1 MNLLL
6 IALFAAFR
14 QPGSTLLAV
23 LVMACLLYLGVAAI
37 FVPDNPGSW
46 GLLGGAIAIS
56 GGAAYMT
63 MVTCAERLRDSIRG
77 PFYSAHP
84 VNFYPVAGGASRRQA
99 RRESARGWMS
109 YAKATTRIRT
119 SMRGVIAVAAGVSR
133 SMSSAESPP
142 ISQDAA
148 SQAA

>member
-1 MNLLL
+1 MKSDLLLVLIRAALVAMLVQPETVPTEGSDEFVCPTADELALNYGWVSTVEHLMNLWL

-23 LVMACLLYLGVAAI
+23 LVAACLLYLGVAAI

-63 MVTCAERLRDSIRG
+63 MVTCAERLRDSIR
-77 PFYSAHP
+77 
-84 VNFYPVAGGASRRQA
+84 A
-99 RRESARGWMS
+99 RF
-109 YAKATTRIRT
+109 
-119 SMRGVIAVAAGVSR
+119 
-133 SMSSAESPP
+133 
-142 ISQDAA
+142 
-148 SQAA
+148 

>member
-77 PFYSAHP
+77 PFLLRSP
-84 VNFYPVAGGASRRQA
+84 SELLSRGGRRLP
-99 RRESARGWMS
+99 SPG
-109 YAKATTRIRT
+109 T
-119 SMRGVIAVAAGVSR
+119 SGVSPGLDVVR
-133 SMSSAESPP
+133 EGDHEDQDEYERRDRRRGGGESQHELGGEPA
-142 ISQDAA
+142 D
-148 SQAA
+148 